1 MSVRELTC
9 KELVEVITDYL
20 EGRMP
25 ADRRLLFEEHVA
37 FCAWCQ
43 TYLDQMRETIR
54 VTGTLREED
63 LSPETR
69 EELLDVFRHWNTDGS
84 R

>member
-1 MSVRELTC
+1 MSTHEEMTC
-9 KELVEVITDYL
+9 RELVEVVTDYL

-25 ADRRLLFEEHVA
+25 PDRRLLFEEHVA
-37 FCAWCQ
+37 FCSWCQ

-54 VTGTLREED
+54 ITGTLTEGD

-69 EELLDVFRHWNTDGS
+69 DALLETFRDWKAQS
-84 R
+84 S

>member
-1 MSVRELTC
+1 MTVQEITC
-9 KELVEVITDYL
+9 KELVELVTDYL
-20 EGRMP
+20 EGRMSP
-25 ADRRLLFEEHVA
+25 ERRLLFEEHVA
-37 FCAWCQ
+37 FCSWCR

-54 VTGTLREED
+54 ITGTLTEDD

-69 EELLDVFRHWNTDGS
+69 DALLEAFRHWNAQA

>member
-1 MSVRELTC
+1 
-9 KELVEVITDYL
+9 
-20 EGRMP
+20 
-25 ADRRLLFEEHVA
+25 
-37 FCAWCQ
+37 
-43 TYLDQMRETIR
+43 

-69 EELLDVFRHWNTDGS
+69 EELLDVFRHWNADGS

>member
-1 MSVRELTC
+1 MGVQELTC
-9 KELVEVITDYL
+9 NELVEVITDYL

-25 ADRRLLFEEHVA
+25 ANRRLLFEEHVA

-43 TYLDQMRETIR
+43 TYFDQMRETVR
-54 VTGTLREED
+54 VTGTLRQED

-69 EELLDVFRHWNTDGS
+69 DALLDVFRDWNAEGQ
-84 R
+84 

>member
-1 MSVRELTC
+1 MGIRELTC

-25 ADRRLLFEEHVA
+25 PGRRLLFEEHVA

-43 TYLDQMRETIR
+43 TYVDQMRETILA
-54 VTGTLREED
+54 TGTLREED

-69 EELLDVFRHWNTDGS
+69 DALVDAFRHWKTDAS
-84 R
+84 

>member
-1 MSVRELTC
+1 MSVQEITC
-9 KELVEVITDYL
+9 KELVEVVTDYL

-25 ADRRLLFEEHVA
+25 AERRLLFEEHVA
-37 FCAWCQ
+37 FCSWCR

-54 VTGTLREED
+54 ITGTLTEDD

-69 EELLDVFRHWNTDGS
+69 DALLEAFRNWNAQS